1 MTLLLILECE
11 CNQLGAST
19 EQCNMQTGACAC
31 LPGVGGYK
39 CDRCDRGY
47 IGNVPDCI
55 PCGECFDNW
64 DRILQETK
72 SK

>member
-1 MTLLLILECE
+1 
-11 CNQLGAST
+11 
-19 EQCNMQTGACAC
+19 MQTGACAC

-39 CDRCDRGY
+39 CDHCDRGY

-72 SK
+72 SV